1 MNKGGSEMNQW
12 WVILIAIGIIHV
24 IPYFGP
30 GFIAYLEI
38 RKELEK

>member
-1 MNKGGSEMNQW
+1 MNKW
-12 WVILIAIGIIHV
+12 RVILIAIGIVHV

-38 RKELEK
+38 RKERKR